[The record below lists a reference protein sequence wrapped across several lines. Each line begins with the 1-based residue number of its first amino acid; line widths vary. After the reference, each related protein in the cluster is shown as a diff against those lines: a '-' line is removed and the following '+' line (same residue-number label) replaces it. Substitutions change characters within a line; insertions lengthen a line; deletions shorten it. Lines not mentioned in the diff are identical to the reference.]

1 MGTIQQQDTWIPAQP
16 NYHWSFPRDH
26 WSHPG
31 YKTEW
36 WYFTGHLTA
45 VGDPARRFG
54 YQFTFFRVGLAP
66 SKPHLASEWAANDL
80 VMGHAAVTDLSS
92 GRHVFCDVLYRATPL
107 LGAFG
112 EPGDSIVAWSRAPAG
127 TSSAWVL
134 RWNGAGFDFDAR
146 DDACGLALHLS
157 TSRRKPIV
165 FQGPNGFSRKGEG
178 PMAASLY
185 YSMTRLTTT
194 GTLEIDGEIA
204 TVQGES
210 WMDREFGSN
219 QLSEHQVGWD
229 WFSLRLEDGRDLMI
243 YLMRDSS
250 GSVDHAQATLIAR
263 DGDAGGLP
271 AGAWTVETR
280 DTWTSPATG
289 AEYPARWLITV
300 PGEKLVLEV
309 VPELPQQENVARF
322 VPGLFYWEGAVQ
334 VLNQDGEPTGRGYV
348 ELTGYGTN
356 SRPAL

>member
-1 MGTIQQQDTWIPAQP
+1 
-16 NYHWSFPRDH
+16 
-26 WSHPG
+26 
-31 YKTEW
+31 
-36 WYFTGHLTA
+36 
-45 VGDPARRFG
+45 
-54 YQFTFFRVGLAP
+54 
-66 SKPHLASEWAANDL
+66 
-80 VMGHAAVTDLSS
+80 
-92 GRHVFCDVLYRATPL
+92 
-107 LGAFG
+107 
-112 EPGDSIVAWSRAPAG
+112 
-127 TSSAWVL
+127 
-134 RWNGAGFDFDAR
+134 
-146 DDACGLALHLS
+146 
-157 TSRRKPIV
+157 
-165 FQGPNGFSRKGEG
+165 
-178 PMAASLY
+178 MAASLY

-309 VPELPQQENVARF
+309 VPELRQQENVARF